1 MNVESEVVMLRGKVA
16 ELEAKLAFLYKQLN
30 ITYVPDADVLNA
42 PVIELLRAG
51 KLMDAIKRYR
61 DIHQTSLSDTNAAVE
76 ALRAKYKL

>member
-1 MNVESEVVMLRGKVA
+1 MDVESEVVMLRGKVA
-16 ELEAKLAFLYKQLN
+16 ALEAKLAFLYKQLN

-61 DIHQTSLSDTNAAVE
+61 DIHQTSLAETTTAVE
-76 ALRAKYKL
+76 ALRTKYKL

>member
-1 MNVESEVVMLRGKVA
+1 MDVQSDVFTLRAKVA

-30 ITYVPDADVLNA
+30 ITYVPDVDALNA

-61 DIHQTSLSDTNAAVE
+61 DIHQTSLTETNAAVE
-76 ALRAKYKL
+76 ALKAKYKL

>member
-30 ITYVPDADVLNA
+30 VTYVPDADVLNA

>member
-1 MNVESEVVMLRGKVA
+1 MNNEIDVVVLRGRVA
-16 ELEAKLAFLYKQLN
+16 ALEAKLDFLYKQLN
-30 ITYVPDADVLNA
+30 VTYVPDEDVLNA

-61 DIHQTSLSDTNAAVE
+61 DIHQTSLSETNVAVD

>member
-1 MNVESEVVMLRGKVA
+1 MDLQSEVVQLRGKVA
-16 ELEAKLAFLYKQLN
+16 ELEAKLAFLYTQLN
-30 ITYVPDADVLNA
+30 VTYVPDPDVRNA

-51 KLMDAIKRYR
+51 KLMDAIKCYR

>member
-1 MNVESEVVMLRGKVA
+1 MDVQSDVFVLRAKVA

-30 ITYVPDADVLNA
+30 ITYVPDVDALNA

-61 DIHQTSLSDTNAAVE
+61 DIHQTSLTETNAAVE
-76 ALRAKYKL
+76 ALKAKYKL